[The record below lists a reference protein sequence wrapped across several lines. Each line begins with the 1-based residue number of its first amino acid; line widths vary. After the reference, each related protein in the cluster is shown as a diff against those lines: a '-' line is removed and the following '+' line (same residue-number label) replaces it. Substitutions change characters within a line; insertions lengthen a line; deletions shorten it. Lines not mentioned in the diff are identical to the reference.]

1 MTNMI
6 ETFKNNINPF
16 QVLEWDGQEYQY
28 NTIDSD
34 GWVYWKLV
42 GKGNDLGLKLATIA
56 SDGDDLVVEFV
67 DGTAIT
73 IPKASNNHPLIT
85 IGV

>member
-28 NTIDSD
+28 NTVDSD

-67 DGTAIT
+67 DGTAII
-73 IPKASNNHPLIT
+73 IPKADHNHTLLT
-85 IGV
+85 MGV